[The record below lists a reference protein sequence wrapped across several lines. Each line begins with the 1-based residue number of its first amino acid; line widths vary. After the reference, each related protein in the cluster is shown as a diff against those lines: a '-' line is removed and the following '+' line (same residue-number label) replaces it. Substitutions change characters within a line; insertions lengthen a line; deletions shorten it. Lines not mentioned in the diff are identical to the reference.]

1 MPAHQQQY
9 LGRLAF
15 NSAEEA
21 LRSSSADSL
30 KQSGRSPLIAAAA
43 AATKLLIVCVC
54 VCVKDAIRSSV
65 SEILG
70 SAWHQVPSITFFLC
84 AF

>member
-43 AATKLLIVCVC
+43 AATKLLSVCVL
-54 VCVKDAIRSSV
+54 KMPSD
-65 SEILG
+65 
-70 SAWHQVPSITFFLC
+70 HQFLKYSGQPGTKSLQSPFF
-84 AF
+84 FVHSDI